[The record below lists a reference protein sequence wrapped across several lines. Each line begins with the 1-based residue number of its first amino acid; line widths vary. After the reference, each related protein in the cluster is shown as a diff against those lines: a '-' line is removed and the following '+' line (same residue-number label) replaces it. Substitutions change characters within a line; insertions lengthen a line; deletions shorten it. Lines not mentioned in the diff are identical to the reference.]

1 MKEIPAEVVQYA
13 EHIFSLL
20 ENTND
25 NNPLKIASKKQN
37 QYFCDFLDTMIHLH
51 NLLSERECE
60 SIMVDKLQLSRKTY
74 DENQYYEAATELS
87 VISLFSC
94 IGHSDFKYEAVV
106 KDGTQKQPECF
117 VKSLLGGTFYA
128 EAKCPVQNNVNV
140 QSSNTIVFNNAG
152 RANSRE
158 EQNIL
163 INNMQEGL
171 ASQNVQIEVVKNDD
185 NKMLDYLQS
194 ASLKFADTTGD
205 CELNLLFVALDSL
218 KQIQDWVNFF
228 YNNKGFFT
236 SNSFAADKPYCYA
249 DRPKNT
255 VFVDSKFKNVH
266 FVIFTNNFFRHKNNE
281 VIKGSAW
288 RLQDGFNFALQNPF
302 SDLAP
307 KKPVITEFFTNYLVV
322 YTKDI
327 DNYTVPSSTEVPNY
341 ILDAM
346 KIISFVK
353 EELEKKQK
361 KFYWE
366 REKK

>member
-1 MKEIPAEVVQYA
+1 MKKIPTEVLQYA
-13 EHIFSLL
+13 NHIFSLL

-25 NNPLKIASKKQN
+25 SNPLKLAYKKQN

-51 NLLSERECE
+51 KLLSEKECE
-60 SIMVDKLQLSRKTY
+60 SIMADKLQLSRTTY

-94 IGHSDFKYEAVV
+94 IGHSEFKYEKVV

-128 EAKCPVQNNVNV
+128 EAKCPVQ
-140 QSSNTIVFNNAG
+140 TIVNMQKQNTLIFTNAG

-158 EQNIL
+158 EQNNL
-163 INNMQEGL
+163 IINMQKGL
-171 ASQNVQIEVVKNDD
+171 APQNVQIDVAKNDD

-194 ASLKFADTTGD
+194 ASLKFANTTGD
-205 CELNLLFVALDSL
+205 CELNLLFVALDSS
-218 KQIQDWVNFF
+218 KQIQNWGNFF

-236 SNSFAADKPYCYA
+236 SNSFAADEPYCYA
-249 DRPKNT
+249 DRPQNK

-266 FVIFTNNFFRHKNNE
+266 FIIFTNNYFRHKNNE
-281 VIKGSAW
+281 IINGSAW
-288 RLQDGFNFALQNPF
+288 RLQEGFNFALQNPF
-302 SDLAP
+302 ADLES
-307 KKPVITEFFTNYLVV
+307 KKNVITEFFTNYLGV
-322 YTKDI
+322 YTNDI

-341 ILDAM
+341 ILDTM

-361 KFYWE
+361 LFYWE